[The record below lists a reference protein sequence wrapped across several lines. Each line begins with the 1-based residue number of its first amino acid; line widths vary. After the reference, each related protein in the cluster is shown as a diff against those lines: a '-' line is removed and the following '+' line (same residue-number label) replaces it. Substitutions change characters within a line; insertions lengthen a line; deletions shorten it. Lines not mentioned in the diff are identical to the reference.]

1 MQPVEFLEDGQQDYE
16 FFSIYNSNT
25 LFILTPRHQRAT
37 MESVHLSF
45 LCTKEWVEPQLAR
58 ILVPLQGF
66 PGELHGIQFA
76 FNLAEKSKTKVSLLH
91 CQERMRKS
99 KLQIVRRL
107 MQYAKR
113 LAKSLKVKV
122 DEERVKRVR
131 ASDAIL
137 KSCQQEECDLIIMSA
152 AHTPAH
158 KHLLGSTARRVAR
171 KSDIP
176 VIIVASWLEDFSR
189 DYDNTLNKILLP
201 IRSTSK
207 DQVALRLAAAL
218 KKSSAGKNAEL
229 IALNLTPFPKI
240 MNSAPLDS
248 PEIKVSREV
257 FMDDVSIFSEQTG
270 LPLTPMH
277 LAKQNVGEAAIEFA
291 EKEDVDL
298 IVLGAHHKPGRFG
311 GFLGS
316 VSQEIA
322 SNSPTAVVITFV
334 P

>member
-1 MQPVEFLEDGQQDYE
+1 
-16 FFSIYNSNT
+16 
-25 LFILTPRHQRAT
+25 

-45 LCTKEWVEPQLAR
+45 LCTKEWVKPQLAR

-66 PGELHGIQFA
+66 PGEVHGIQFA
-76 FNLAEKSKTKVSLLH
+76 FNLAEKSKANVSLLH
-91 CQERMRKS
+91 CHERLRKS
-99 KLQIVRRL
+99 KLQMVKRL
-107 MQYAKR
+107 IQYAKR
-113 LAKSLKVKV
+113 LAKSLKVPV

-137 KSCQQEECDLIIMSA
+137 KSSEESDCDLVIMCA
-152 AHTPAH
+152 ADKPNH
-158 KHLLGSTARRVAR
+158 KFLLGSTARRVAR
-171 KSDIP
+171 KSNIP
-176 VIIVASWLEDFSR
+176 VIIVASWLEDFSK
-189 DYDNTLNKILLP
+189 DEQTTLKKVLLP

-218 KKSSAGKNAEL
+218 KESSAGKDAEL
-229 IALNLTPFPKI
+229 IALNLMPFPSI
-240 MNSAPLDS
+240 MESAPLGS
-248 PEIKVSREV
+248 PEIKVNREV
-257 FMDDVSIFSEQTG
+257 FMDDISIFSEQTG
-270 LPLTPMH
+270 LHLIPMH
-277 LAKQNVGEAAIEFA
+277 FAKQNVGEAAIEFA
-291 EKEDVDL
+291 EKENVDL